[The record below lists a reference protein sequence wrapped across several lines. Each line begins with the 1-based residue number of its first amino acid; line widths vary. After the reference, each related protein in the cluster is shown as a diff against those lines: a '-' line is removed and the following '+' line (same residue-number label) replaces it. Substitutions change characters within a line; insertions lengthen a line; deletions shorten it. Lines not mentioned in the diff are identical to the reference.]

1 MMQNKNRRR
10 KSFGYKVRLFFCSK
24 EWKEIVKWLL
34 MMKEEILTAL
44 GLVALFICITILPHF
59 LH

>member
-10 KSFGYKVRLFFCSK
+10 KTFGYKVRLFFYSSK
-24 EWKEIVKWLL
+24 WKAIVKLL
-34 MMKEEILTAL
+34 LEMKEEILTAL
-44 GLVALFICITILPHF
+44 ALVALFIAITILPHF

>member
-10 KSFGYKVRLFFCSK
+10 KTFGYKVRLFFYSA
-24 EWKEIVKWLL
+24 EWKAIVRLL
-34 MMKEEILTAL
+34 LEMKEEILTAL
-44 GLVALFICITILPHF
+44 GLVAIFICITILPHF